1 MRFEEKSVPEI
12 QIMPSILAADFGAL
26 RDACLEAEAA
36 GADQLHID
44 VMDGVFV
51 PNISF
56 GPNVVEVAASAVKI
70 PQNVHL
76 MVIDPM
82 PYIDTFAKAGS
93 DTILIHIE
101 SNCDAEEALKRIRGA
116 GKRAGITINP
126 GTEAAVIFDLLDR
139 EAADEI
145 LVMSVEPGFGGQS
158 YIPAAEPKIAA
169 LRQRYPHMDISV
181 DGGIDAQTV
190 CGAAAHGANLIV
202 AGSYLFKAAAMPA
215 ALSGLREKAHAHYG
229 ASIR

>member
-1 MRFEEKSVPEI
+1 MPTI

-26 RDACLEAEAA
+26 RDACVQAEAA

-56 GPNVVEVAASAVKI
+56 GPNAVEIAAEAVNI

-76 MVIDPM
+76 MVRDPV
-82 PYIDTFAKAGS
+82 PYIQRFAKAGS

-101 SNCDAEEALKRIRGA
+101 SECEAEEALKRIRGE

-126 GTEAAVIFDLLDR
+126 GTEAEALFDLLDQD
-139 EAADEI
+139 AADEV

-158 YIPAAEPKIAA
+158 YIRTAEPKIAA
-169 LRQRYPHMDISV
+169 IRQRYPDMDISV
-181 DGGIDAQTV
+181 DGGIDAETV

-202 AGSYLFKAAAMPA
+202 AGSYLFRAADMSI
-215 ALSGLREKAHAHYG
+215 ALPDLREKARAQYS
-229 ASIR
+229 ASMS

>member
-1 MRFEEKSVPEI
+1 
-12 QIMPSILAADFGAL
+12 
-26 RDACLEAEAA
+26 
-36 GADQLHID
+36 
-44 VMDGVFV
+44 
-51 PNISF
+51 
-56 GPNVVEVAASAVKI
+56 
-70 PQNVHL
+70 

-82 PYIDTFAKAGS
+82 PYIDTFGRQVRMRFLFISNLSDAG
-93 DTILIHIE
+93 
-101 SNCDAEEALKRIRGA
+101 EALKRIRGA

-158 YIPAAEPKIAA
+158 YIPAEPKIAA

-190 CGAAAHGANLIV
+190 WGSGTWSEFNCGG
-202 AGSYLFKAAAMPA
+202 F
-215 ALSGLREKAHAHYG
+215 LS
-229 ASIR
+229 I